1 MRPTKLFKLKIKKRV
16 AEEQDGMI
24 GWRDGGR
31 VCVSDTRDT
40 QAQYLYPDVRKS
52 GEVDRITIHKLDKA

>member
-1 MRPTKLFKLKIKKRV
+1 M

-31 VCVSDTRDT
+31 VRVSDT

-52 GEVDRITIHKLDKA
+52 GEVDRITIHKFDKA

>member
-31 VCVSDTRDT
+31 VRVSDT